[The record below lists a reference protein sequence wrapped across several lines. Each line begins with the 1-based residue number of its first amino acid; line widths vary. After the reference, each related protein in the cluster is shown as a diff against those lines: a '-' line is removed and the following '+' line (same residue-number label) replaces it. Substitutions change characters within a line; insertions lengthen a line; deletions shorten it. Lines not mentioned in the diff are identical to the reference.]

1 MTSLMQLLMDFTHN
15 ERIPRCLDHKSYD
28 LSKSLEA
35 KHLAALKE
43 GLSGEH
49 MASLERY
56 QQALED
62 SRSLEPEAMFLA
74 AFSVAR
80 ELRQADP

>member
-1 MTSLMQLLMDFTHN
+1 MTSLMQLLMDFTCT
-15 ERIPRCLDHKSYD
+15 ERLPRCLDHEAYNT
-28 LSKSLEA
+28 SKILED
-35 KHLAALKE
+35 KHLTALKE

-56 QQALED
+56 QQAWED
-62 SRSLEPEAMFLA
+62 SRYMELEAMFLA

-80 ELRQADP
+80 ELR

>member
-1 MTSLMQLLMDFTHN
+1 MTSLMQLLMDFTCT
-15 ERIPRCLDHKSYD
+15 ERLPRCLDHEAYNA
-28 LSKSLEA
+28 SKTLEE
-35 KHLAALKE
+35 KHLTALKE

-62 SRSLEPEAMFLA
+62 SRSLELEAMFLA

-80 ELRQADP
+80 ELR

>member
-1 MTSLMQLLMDFTHN
+1 MTNLMQLLMDFTCT
-15 ERIPRCLDHKSYD
+15 ERLPRCLDHEAYEA
-28 LSKSLEA
+28 SKALEN

-56 QQALED
+56 QQAQEEN
-62 SRSLEPEAMFLA
+62 RSLELEAMFQA
-74 AFSVAR
+74 GFSVAR
-80 ELRQADP
+80 ELFIQGK

>member
-1 MTSLMQLLMDFTHN
+1 MTSLMQLLMDFTCT
-15 ERIPRCLDHKSYD
+15 ERLPRCLDHEAYNT
-28 LSKSLEA
+28 SKILED
-35 KHLAALKE
+35 KYLTALKE

-56 QQALED
+56 QQAWED
-62 SRSLEPEAMFLA
+62 SRSLELEAMFLA

-80 ELRQADP
+80 ELR

>member
-15 ERIPRCLDHKSYD
+15 ERIPRCLDHEAYD
-28 LSKSLEA
+28 LSKSLEE

-49 MASLERY
+49 TASLEQYR
-56 QQALED
+56 QAQED
-62 SRSLEPEAMFLA
+62 SRSLELKAMFLA

-80 ELRQADP
+80 ELR

>member
-1 MTSLMQLLMDFTHN
+1 MTDLMQLLMDFTCN
-15 ERIPRCLDHKSYD
+15 DRLPRYLDQEAYG
-28 LSKSLEA
+28 LSKSLED

-56 QQALED
+56 QQARED
-62 SRSLEPEAMFLA
+62 SRSLELQAMFLA
-74 AFSVAR
+74 AFSIAR
-80 ELRQADP
+80 EFR

>member
-1 MTSLMQLLMDFTHN
+1 MTNLMHLLMDFTCT
-15 ERIPRCLDHKSYD
+15 ERLPRCLDHEAYD
-28 LSKSLEA
+28 ASKILED

-49 MASLERY
+49 TAALERY
-56 QQALED
+56 QQARED
-62 SRSLEPEAMFLA
+62 SRSLELEAMFLA

-80 ELRQADP
+80 ELR